1 MGAIKAAGQVLL
13 SSAEW
18 SPRVEHASDEEGNK
32 EEVVSGATEKV
43 NVVKAAINHAV
54 QKTMIKMS

>member
-54 QKTMIKMS
+54 QKQ

>member
-18 SPRVEHASDEEGNK
+18 SPRVEHASDEEGNE
-32 EEVVSGATEKV
+32 EEVAPQKKSSRN
-43 NVVKAAINHAV
+43 NVG
-54 QKTMIKMS
+54 KMR

>member
-18 SPRVEHASDEEGNK
+18 SPRVEHASDEEGNE
-32 EEVVSGATEKV
+32 EEVAPQKKSSRN
-43 NVVKAAINHAV
+43 NVAKAAINHAV
-54 QKTMIKMS
+54 QKQ

>member
-18 SPRVEHASDEEGNK
+18 SPRVEHASDEEGNE

-43 NVVKAAINHAV
+43 RNNVGKAAINHAV
-54 QKTMIKMS
+54 QKQ

>member
-18 SPRVEHASDEEGNK
+18 SPRVEHASEGNE

-54 QKTMIKMS
+54 QKQ

>member
-18 SPRVEHASDEEGNK
+18 SPRVEHASDEEGNE
-32 EEVVSGATEKV
+32 EEVAPQKKSGIMLESCDKSCSA
-43 NVVKAAINHAV
+43 
-54 QKTMIKMS
+54 KTMIKMS